1 MGSIKG
7 KVALTGKSKLV
18 IAASG
23 KVEGQIVAKSISIEV
38 IANAKIDASGGLVS
52 FGENAI
58 CTGSIQYTLGHWR
71 ALASAGER
79 WRALAHYLEDRA
91 VAIDNNHLKRQMKP

>member
-7 KVALTGKSKLV
+7 KVALTGQSKLV

-79 WRALAHYLEDRA
+79 WRTTSRTA
-91 VAIDNNHLKRQMKP
+91 QSQSTTTT